1 MKVNGPLTHA
11 RFAAEASRIVRQAS
25 KWVAHET
32 LRIHTGE
39 YLPQHIVSDND
50 RVVFVKEITEI
61 LDKINYK

>member
-32 LRIHTGE
+32 LRMHTGE
-39 YLPQHIVSDND
+39 HFPGHIVSDDD
-50 RVVFVKEITEI
+50 RVTFVREITEI
-61 LDKINYK
+61 LDKISYK